1 MSEPVY
7 VAHVLMVVPSA
18 ARAEAAQV
26 AAQLSRNSE
35 DASPE
40 FFARPLQSIATGE
53 ITHYMSCSMATQLT
67 IDRLPALEGLFPG
80 AAWTVWRY
88 AEERRPRV
96 EVGDWLGDLG
106 LEYVPDPPD
115 EEEL

>member
-1 MSEPVY
+1 MTTPNY
-7 VAHVLMVVPSA
+7 VAHILMVVPAA

-26 AAQLSRNSE
+26 AAQLSRNPE

-40 FFARPLQSIATGE
+40 FFGRPLQAIATGE
-53 ITHYMSCSMATQLT
+53 VTHYMSCSMATQLT
-67 IDRLPALEGLFPG
+67 IDRLPAMESLFPG

-96 EVGDWLGDLG
+96 EVGAWLTDLG
-106 LEYVPDPPD
+106 LEYVPDPP
-115 EEEL
+115 EEL